1 MTMRT
6 TGANSVGRFSIEF
19 EVANNDDLAA
29 ARRGTLEPEHVRRL
43 TISGVVDSGATRLVL
58 PLTVVKQ
65 LGLATSEKVK
75 VRYAD
80 GRTGTRNAVEGVYV
94 EILGRHGV
102 FTAVVE
108 PKRTAALVGA
118 IVLEDLDFLVDC
130 TTLRLV
136 PRDPDFIVSE
146 IE

>member
-1 MTMRT
+1 M
-6 TGANSVGRFSIEF
+6 ARFALEF

-29 ARRGTLEPEHVRRL
+29 ARRGTLKPDRVRRL

-58 PLTVVKQ
+58 PQTVVHR
-65 LGLATSEKVK
+65 LGLVTPGKIK
-75 VRYAD
+75 VRSAD
-80 GRTGTRNAVEGVYV
+80 GRRGTRPTAEGVYV

-102 FTAVVE
+102 FTAIVE
-108 PKRTAALVGA
+108 PKRRTALVGA

-130 TTLRLV
+130 THERLV
-136 PRDPDFIVSE
+136 PRDPRFVVSD